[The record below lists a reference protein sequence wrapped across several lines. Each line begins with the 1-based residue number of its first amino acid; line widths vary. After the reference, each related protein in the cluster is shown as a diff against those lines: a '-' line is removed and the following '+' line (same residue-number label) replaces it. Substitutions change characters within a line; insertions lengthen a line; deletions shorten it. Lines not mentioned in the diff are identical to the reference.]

1 MHLMTILPRST
12 HYDQRPMRTF
22 PRALSTF
29 RIVVNERGQRLRG
42 LAFGELQQLHSQPIE
57 CLTVESRQATIGTIV
72 QVLPDGSIRV
82 VLQGFLKARW
92 VPGRHVAI
100 DGFYKWPDGSVKPMP
115 TEEFY
120 GFD

>member
-1 MHLMTILPRST
+1 MNAASGFEGLPLENFSSFIR
-12 HYDQRPMRTF
+12 
-22 PRALSTF
+22 
-29 RIVVNERGQRLRG
+29 N
-42 LAFGELQQLHSQPIE
+42 PIE